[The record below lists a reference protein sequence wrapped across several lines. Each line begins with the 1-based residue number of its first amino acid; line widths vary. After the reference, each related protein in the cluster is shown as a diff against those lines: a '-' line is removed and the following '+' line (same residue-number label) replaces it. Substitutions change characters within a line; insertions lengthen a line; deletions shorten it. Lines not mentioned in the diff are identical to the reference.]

1 MVKEINFEI
10 LDSAAQQIK
19 EIIKNEKSDTYLR
32 IEILGGGCA
41 GFSYKIDLDNN
52 INDLEYLMSKLMLL
66 PMNFLKQQGIMTH
79 NMQASDVNIMT
90 VHQLNEKYQQ

>member
-52 INDLEYLMSKLMLL
+52 INDDDIVLSK
-66 PMNFLKQQGIMTH
+66 K
-79 NMQASDVNIMT
+79 NININDAIINKSNS
-90 VHQLNEKYQQ
+90 QWF